1 MRKKLNLQIKRGMSD
16 IKKKLQE
23 RYKGRRNVP
32 ELEIPDS
39 DYKPYLKY
47 DEHRDVDS
55 LEIPVD
61 VLLDWIESDRAV
73 KEEVAEHFLSLDY
86 VDEVT
91 ARSLNDDLGIKEQPE
106 VWKMNASTFR
116 QHLCE
121 IMELSYHSTN
131 SEILQVIS
139 EKLEGLR

>member
-1 MRKKLNLQIKRGMSD
+1 MREKLNLITKHGMSD

-61 VLLDWIESDRAV
+61 VLIEWIESDRVV

-86 VDEVT
+86 VDDDI
-91 ARSLNDDLGIKEQPE
+91 ARSFNDSLGIKEQPE

-116 QHLCE
+116 QHLCD
-121 IMELSYHSTN
+121 IMELNYHSTN
-131 SEILQVIS
+131 SEILQVIG

>member
-1 MRKKLNLQIKRGMSD
+1 MS
-16 IKKKLQE
+16 E
-23 RYKGRRNVP
+23 RRQNYGRYVP

-61 VLLDWIESDRAV
+61 VLIEWIDTN
-73 KEEVAEHFLSLDY
+73 EEVR
-86 VDEVT
+86 DEIIENYFSISNIDEEK
-91 ARSLNDDLGIKEQPE
+91 ARDINDSLGIKEQPE

-116 QHLCE
+116 RHLCE
-121 IMELSYHSTN
+121 IMELNYHSSN

-139 EKLEGLR
+139 KKLEGLR

>member
-1 MRKKLNLQIKRGMSD
+1 MSD

-55 LEIPVD
+55 LEIPAD
-61 VLLDWIESDRAV
+61 VLIEWIEGDRSV
-73 KEEVAEHFLSLDY
+73 KEELAEHFVSLDY
-86 VDEVT
+86 VDEDI
-91 ARSLNDDLGIKEQPE
+91 AREFNDDLGIKEQP
-106 VWKMNASTFR
+106 VIWTMNASTFK
-116 QHLCE
+116 QYMCE
-121 IMELSYHSTN
+121 IMELNYHSSN
-131 SEILQVIS
+131 NEILQVIS